1 MNIYLGMMGRIT
13 ELVRRMGSGIV
24 HGKERL
30 YEIAPYD
37 IETSGK
43 LIDDSVSD
51 GYKEIERYWVHE
63 PYASILILCDIASKM
78 PVYYIAE
85 PVLTLFEKTILER
98 LYDDLSDVLTLS
110 DIEIDENIDK
120 NKILQ
125 KKALELLD
133 YYSMT
138 LQPQSLYKILYFLER
153 NFIGYGKLDAMMKDP
168 HIEDV
173 SCDGYGIPIFLYH
186 TKYTNIE
193 TNIAFDEKPLNSFV
207 VGLVQRCGKHVSMG
221 NPMVNATLPDGSRL
235 QATLGREVT
244 TRGSSF
250 TVRRF
255 RDDPFTPVDLLNFK
269 TCSIEILAYIWLA
282 IENNKS
288 MIVAGGTASGKTST
302 LNAIS
307 MFIPPMAKIVSIE
320 DTRELMLHHE
330 NWIASVTKDAIVAQ
344 EGVGEVGMFEL
355 LRAALRQRPE
365 YILVGEV
372 RGAEALTLFQ
382 AMSTGHATYSTM
394 HASDIGTMINRL
406 HGEPINVP
414 HAMMQALDIVA
425 IQVQTYIGQERVR
438 RTKEIIEITGLDP
451 RTGTI
456 KANSVF
462 RWDPVTDDFKQSGD
476 SSMLHAI
483 AEERGWTEKELFDA
497 LVERVEVLEYL
508 VKNNVSNYREIS
520 RMVQRYL
527 IDSDAVLSEVR
538 G

>member
-1 MNIYLGMMGRIT
+1 MMGRID
-13 ELVRRMGSGIV
+13 ELVRRMGGIV
-24 HGKERL
+24 HRDERL
-30 YEIAPYD
+30 YEIAPYNTEKD
-37 IETSGK
+37 GK
-43 LIDDSVSD
+43 LIDDSISD
-51 GYKEIERYWVHE
+51 GYKEIERYWVYE

-110 DIEIDENIDK
+110 DIEIDENVDK

-125 KKALELLD
+125 KKALELLE

-186 TKYTNIE
+186 TKYTNIA
-193 TNIAFDEKPLNSFV
+193 TNISFDEKPLNSFV

-269 TCSIEILAYIWLA
+269 TCSIEILAYLWLA

-344 EGVGEVGMFEL
+344 EGIGEVGMFEL

-394 HASDIGTMINRL
+394 HAADIGTMINRL

-462 RWDPVTDDFKQSGD
+462 RWDPVTDDFKHSGD
-476 SSMLHAI
+476 SSMLHTI

-538 G
+538 GETLTL

>member
-1 MNIYLGMMGRIT
+1 MMGRIT
-13 ELVRRMGSGIV
+13 ELVRRMGGEIV

-37 IETSGK
+37 AETSGK
-43 LIDDSVSD
+43 LIDDNVAD
-51 GYKEIERYWVHE
+51 GYKEIERYWVYE
-63 PYASILILCDIASKM
+63 PYASILILCDITNKT
-78 PVYYIAE
+78 PVYHIAE

-110 DIEIDENIDK
+110 DIEIDENADK

-125 KKALELLD
+125 RKALELLD

-173 SCDGYGIPIFLYH
+173 SCDGYNIPIFLYH
-186 TKYTNIE
+186 TKYTNIA
-193 TNIAFDEKPLNSFV
+193 TNISFDEKPLNSFV

-221 NPMVNATLPDGSRL
+221 NPMANATLPDGSRL

-250 TVRRF
+250 TIRRF

-269 TCSIEILAYIWLA
+269 TCSIEILAYLWLA

-372 RGAEALTLFQ
+372 RGEEALTLFQ

-394 HASDIGTMINRL
+394 HASDIKTMVNRL

-414 HAMMQALDIVA
+414 HAMMQALDIVT

-438 RTKEIIEITGLDP
+438 RIKEIIEITGLDP

-462 RWDPVTDDFKQSGD
+462 RWDPVTDDFKHSGD

-483 AEERGWTEKELFDA
+483 ADERGWTKKELFDA
-497 LVERVEVLEYL
+497 LVERVEILEYM
-508 VKNNVSNYREIS
+508 VKNDISNYKEIS
-520 RMVQRYL
+520 HIVQRYL

>member
-78 PVYYIAE
+78 PVYHIAE

-110 DIEIDENIDK
+110 DIEIDENVDK

-186 TKYTNIE
+186 TKYTNIA
-193 TNIAFDEKPLNSFV
+193 TNISFDEKPLNSFV

-462 RWDPVTDDFKQSGD
+462 RWDPVTDDFKHSGD